1 MFIVALLLWYV
12 CLNFFV
18 SISIKLKLD
27 QSFFVQLMSRESRFI
42 GINRIDRKCDALSL
56 IRLANK
62 FGVAKLS
69 KIGSNGLEK
78 LQDSDAAFA
87 DWIQCKFFLSLK
99 IYLV

>member
-1 MFIVALLLWYV
+1 
-12 CLNFFV
+12 
-18 SISIKLKLD
+18 
-27 QSFFVQLMSRESRFI
+27 MSRESRFI

-87 DWIQCKFFLSLK
+87 DWIQCKFFFVFKNLSCIK
-99 IYLV
+99 IIMGTNVDKSDLI